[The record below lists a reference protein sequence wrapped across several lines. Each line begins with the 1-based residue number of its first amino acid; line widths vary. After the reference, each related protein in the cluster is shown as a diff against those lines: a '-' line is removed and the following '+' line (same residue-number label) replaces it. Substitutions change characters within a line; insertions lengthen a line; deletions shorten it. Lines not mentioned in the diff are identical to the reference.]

1 MVAKFAEVLRAE
13 TEQCR
18 AVELGVPP
26 DVVVDLGLE
35 LVAVPVVPDLLR
47 EVLPTYEYRLG
58 LPVVPLPRQERP
70 RSSQSTFAPFVA
82 SRCPSVPPPAPVPMM
97 TTS

>member
-1 MVAKFAEVLRAE
+1 MLAVDQVEVLGLGVVGLQVVVRDGPGWRDAAMVAKFAEVLRAE

-18 AVELGVPP
+18 AVELGVSP

-47 EVLPTYEYRLG
+47 EVLPTYEHRLG
-58 LPVVPLPRQERP
+58 LPVVALPRQK
-70 RSSQSTFAPFVA
+70 
-82 SRCPSVPPPAPVPMM
+82 
-97 TTS
+97 